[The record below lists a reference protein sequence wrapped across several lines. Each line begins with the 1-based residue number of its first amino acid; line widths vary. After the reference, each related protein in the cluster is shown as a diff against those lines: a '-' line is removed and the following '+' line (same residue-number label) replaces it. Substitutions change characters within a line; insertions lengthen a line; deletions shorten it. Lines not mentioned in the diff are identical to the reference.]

1 MNVTIFVE
9 DDKAN
14 TQPEVLEVYKDG
26 IAAELATIFK
36 SGKVRTVSS
45 FEPECGLTQEVL
57 DDTDVLLWWGHRFHG
72 NVPDEVAK
80 RVVNAVLS
88 GMGLIALHSS
98 HYSKPFKTLMGT
110 TCSLRWR
117 EGDFER
123 LWITSPSHPIA
134 KGLPDYIELE
144 KEEMY
149 GEYFD
154 IPAPDEI
161 VGMGWFRGGEVF
173 RSVCA
178 FRRGLGKVVYIQPGH
193 ETNPTYKNKN
203 IRKLIHNAASWAAE
217 GTRAAAPTGSR
228 HCPVPLEQKQ

>member
-36 SGKVRTVSS
+36 GGKVRTVSS
-45 FEPECGLTQEVL
+45 FEPECGLTQGVL

-88 GMGLIALHSS
+88 GMGFIAMHSA
-98 HYSKPFKTLMGT
+98 HYSKPFKALMGT

-161 VGMGWFRGGEVF
+161 IGMGWFRGGEVF

-193 ETNPTYKNKN
+193 ETNPTYKNKD
-203 IRKLIHNAASWAAE
+203 IRKLIHNAASWAAADV
-217 GTRAAAPTGSR
+217 RANAPTGSR
-228 HCPVPLEQKQ
+228 HCPNPPEQK